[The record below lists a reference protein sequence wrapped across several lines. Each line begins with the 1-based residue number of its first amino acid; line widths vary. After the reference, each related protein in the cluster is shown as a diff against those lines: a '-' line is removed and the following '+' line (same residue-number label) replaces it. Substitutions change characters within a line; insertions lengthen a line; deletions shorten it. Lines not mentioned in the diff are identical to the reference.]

1 MNNWVNYKILENNQ
15 FILKFNWHY
24 SLINYKNELLNRC
37 TQINNPAIMLSGGQD
52 SLLVAHA
59 FHEAQMDVMHFVYK
73 VYDNGKFL
81 NEYEIEFAEQ
91 FCRDNKKQ
99 VLYIDIHAE
108 QVFEKYKDMD
118 LWLPHPDY
126 FLQYW
131 AIGNLP
137 KEYFLCLGISMPGD
151 LGLRQGEMHFV
162 SSLMGLNSFQ
172 SFDYYKRPGEAR
184 FLTDTP
190 QTGSAFIFNDF
201 VKQKAKE
208 KTTEDFDFGWKNEL
222 YNWFGFNIP
231 KQKKQYIFPLNICE
245 EFKNSKVHPK
255 KWRRFISLPYN
266 TFLKDYEEKVTK
278 EYMSN

>member
-1 MNNWVNYKILENNQ
+1 
-15 FILKFNWHY
+15 
-24 SLINYKNELLNRC
+24 
-37 TQINNPAIMLSGGQD
+37 
-52 SLLVAHA
+52 
-59 FHEAQMDVMHFVYK
+59 
-73 VYDNGKFL
+73 
-81 NEYEIEFAEQ
+81 
-91 FCRDNKKQ
+91 
-99 VLYIDIHAE
+99 
-108 QVFEKYKDMD
+108 
-118 LWLPHPDY
+118 
-126 FLQYW
+126 
-131 AIGNLP
+131 
-137 KEYFLCLGISMPGD
+137 
-151 LGLRQGEMHFV
+151 MHFV